1 MITRSDCSGDLCT
14 PTCPP
19 TDDQVTSPSPTFIS
33 NQPTLVAYLLFYLR
47 EANFISFAINPPF
60 IRIQP
65 GSSMAVVAT
74 FGAIGTILKIVG
86 WLGRELRST
95 VCRKGLILLLFQTRS
110 TVSRQSFVIFTKMA
124 TKGLKKIKCCLKI
137 QNFAITCFYNIRE
150 VPKPQSSIGSTSNFC
165 DRPNKTN
172 QRVLNQI
179 DVFQG
184 TQEYL
189 LSKYNSGAPSHGTA
203 LIGATKLTE
212 NGELVS

>member
-1 MITRSDCSGDLCT
+1 MTRWPLHHQPSY
-14 PTCPP
+14 PT
-19 TDDQVTSPSPTFIS
+19 
-33 NQPTLVAYLLFYLR
+33 NQPSWHIFFFYLR

-74 FGAIGTILKIVG
+74 FGAIGTILIIVG
-86 WLGRELRST
+86 WLGSVPRST

-137 QNFAITCFYNIRE
+137 QNFAIMCYYNIRE
-150 VPKPQSSIGSTSNFC
+150 VPKPQSSIGSTSNIC

-179 DVFQG
+179 DVQDTPSEIDLTFV
-184 TQEYL
+184 
-189 LSKYNSGAPSHGTA
+189 SGNPRIFTVQ
-203 LIGATKLTE
+203 I
-212 NGELVS
+212 